1 MRRRNRRKNADRNRS
16 KLYVRKTKGQRQ
28 HKKQK
33 TCNLVHD
40 RMRHDE
46 LFEFYCAA
54 GYAYHFQSKNCTGKN
69 QNQPFANDERKYF
82 YGACRKKANVGNAV
96 KLFAESALRVCSPCH
111 RSVNHVRRSAIN
123 IEYIKPR

>member
-54 GYAYHFQSKNCTGKN
+54 GYSYNFQSKNCTGKN

-82 YGACRKKANVGNAV
+82 YGACRKKE
-96 KLFAESALRVCSPCH
+96 KSETLSSFSPKALCEFVLLATVPSIMSDAPQ
-111 RSVNHVRRSAIN
+111 
-123 IEYIKPR
+123 